1 MALVM
6 AAALLTACA
15 PEVPLDKAVEGI
27 SADWVVVENTDSVKP
42 KEGIASR
49 IVELKGYDIIDWV
62 NEKTILAYKYSD
74 TVFGDDRG
82 LVALDVE
89 TGTVLRHYES
99 VGTYFDGSVSPDK
112 KILAYTTQNTDRS
125 ELQFNLLNLDSGQT
139 QSYKNKDLPT
149 SYKLDTYMFRRNFR
163 WHNRQDAWI
172 TLNSASEDLVFASLG
187 KNGLEFIKIPYH
199 SIVKK
204 PQYVYAEYF
213 SGMEDAIYG
222 IVYDSEQSRLIKSR
236 SATWKLEV
244 LPLQNVINVW
254 PLEERKQLLVIQK
267 PVGSLTAT
275 VVIADPEGKLIKTLA
290 KIDNLISFEVMG
302 EIMVYSAGKN
312 ESETSLG
319 LINVETGAESI
330 VTTYTQ
336 AWIGKMKLSPN
347 GDQLLVNFEY
357 GGPED
362 QGKPISHLIQLK

>member
-1 MALVM
+1 
-6 AAALLTACA
+6 
-15 PEVPLDKAVEGI
+15 
-27 SADWVVVENTDSVKP
+27 
-42 KEGIASR
+42 
-49 IVELKGYDIIDWV
+49 
-62 NEKTILAYKYSD
+62 
-74 TVFGDDRG
+74 
-82 LVALDVE
+82 
-89 TGTVLRHYES
+89 
-99 VGTYFDGSVSPDK
+99 
-112 KILAYTTQNTDRS
+112 
-125 ELQFNLLNLDSGQT
+125 
-139 QSYKNKDLPT
+139 
-149 SYKLDTYMFRRNFR
+149 
-163 WHNRQDAWI
+163 
-172 TLNSASEDLVFASLG
+172 
-187 KNGLEFIKIPYH
+187 
-199 SIVKK
+199 
-204 PQYVYAEYF
+204 
-213 SGMEDAIYG
+213 MEDAIYG